1 MPPGDDDGWNEW
13 REFVL
18 DKLKVLEGQYQGLD
32 HKMDKLIMD
41 VAGLKVKAGIWG
53 LIAGA
58 IPVVLGLAI
67 VFIAGK
73 I

>member
-1 MPPGDDDGWNEW
+1 MPPDDDGWNEW

-18 DKLKVLEGQYQGLD
+18 DKLKVLESQYRGLD
-32 HKMDKLIMD
+32 HKMDKLIED
-41 VAGLKVKAGIWG
+41 VAGLKIKAGIWG